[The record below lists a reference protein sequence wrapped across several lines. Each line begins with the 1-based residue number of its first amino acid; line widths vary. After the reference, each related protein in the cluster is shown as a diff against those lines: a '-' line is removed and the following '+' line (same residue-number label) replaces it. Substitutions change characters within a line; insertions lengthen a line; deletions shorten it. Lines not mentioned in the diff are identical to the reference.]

1 MKETRWEANPKQPYG
16 LHDCRICAMQ
26 LSGGDL
32 HLAFEDGFYKEDGSF
47 VQGSISVEGVD
58 LDFCE
63 VLLQGSAGRMGGFR
77 GERLAI
83 AEFVKQYE
91 GFRFEVIDEFYGWHR
106 LQYAGVFLFC
116 KEQFCPAQDSVCSQL
131 YSVSSLAPSIFS
143 PLTAR
148 SR

>member
-106 LQYAGVFLFC
+106 LQYAGWLWMPGKRP
-116 KEQFCPAQDSVCSQL
+116 KEMALHLGYFAGDL
-131 YSVSSLAPSIFS
+131 IFR
-143 PLTAR
+143 TQEG
-148 SR
+148 